1 MSSCFHFYNHILILL
16 LFINQ
21 ARTLCSSRKYPY
33 PPPHG
38 RDFSYD
44 PPSPLDFPKWAHK
57 MGPPPLWK
65 FHFFRTP
72 PRNIVVPCGNQI
84 ISYFLAQNTEFWS
97 LPFFSETFGGYCDQH
112 ITRRYVAYLKDA
124 YRRICNMKIIDFMPS
139 IPLHNFDKT
148 AVT

>member
-1 MSSCFHFYNHILILL
+1 MSCCFHFYNHILILL

-21 ARTLCSSRKYPY
+21 ARTLCSSRKYPP

-44 PPSPLDFPKWAHK
+44 PHPLGIFQNRPTKWTPSPLEIPFFPHTPSKYCRS
-57 MGPPPLWK
+57 LWK
-65 FHFFRTP
+65 PNYKLFFSTKYR
-72 PRNIVVPCGNQI
+72 
-84 ISYFLAQNTEFWS
+84 ISILT
-97 LPFFSETFGGYCDQH
+97 FFSETFGGYCDQH

-124 YRRICNMKIIDFMPS
+124 YRRICDMKIIDFIPS